1 METVKPRELQLAAR
15 LAEAL
20 VYTTGVAGV
29 IAGGLLFREG
39 QAGFALVAW
48 TLTFTAGAA
57 LRIAAYAARALADLL
72 VRQARMEER
81 FADLATAEG
90 RPESGGRE
98 GPPDPYRR
106 WGGHH

>member
-20 VYTTGVAGV
+20 VYATGVAGV

-48 TLTFTAGAA
+48 TLTFAAGAA

-72 VRQARMEER
+72 VRQRRLEER
-81 FADLATAEG
+81 FDDVLAA
-90 RPESGGRE
+90 ESGPAAKHRQ